1 MTAGTYISDSR
12 SNVTLQYFNTNL
24 LVGEYFSKQ
33 WTGGDG
39 VDLES
44 KRREHSY
51 LLDIAHWRT
60 SLVQWTDN
68 GTVKQFGAN
77 NLWPSVNW
85 NALDAWS
92 DNDSLKLNNKVG
104 NKARGHTFNGGEFL
118 AEAHQPIRMINDA
131 AHRLASFLYG
141 VKKRDFAVMK
151 QALLAS
157 RGLKGTAH
165 ADVMRRFP
173 LLDKSYNPNKVRS
186 DRLWHYITS
195 KEAIAS
201 DILAV
206 QYGVRPLLSDMYSGA
221 EAVANLLSTSLL
233 RTNKQRVKARRTRK
247 VTEYVRGN
255 GCDVLASYEVRKEI
269 RAILLQPPSFSTLM
283 SINNPLYDLWAVTWL
298 SFVFDWTLHLSDF
311 LEAHGNTRN
320 FEWGEVW
327 QSDYS
332 IRTVVQAGMP
342 GPTVLFPQGTSV
354 SYPFGKPFERYVTV
368 KREYQGW
375 REGISHLPT
384 PSFNK
389 RLVPEHWLNGLALL
403 VGLNTSA
410 GRIIKH

>member
-1 MTAGTYISDSR
+1 MTAGTQISDR
-12 SNVTLQYFNTNL
+12 RFHHTLQYFNSDL

-33 WTGGDG
+33 WTGGDKG
-39 VDLES
+39 SNGLKE
-44 KRREHSY
+44 EHSY
-51 LLDIAHWRT
+51 LLDIAHW
-60 SLVQWTDN
+60 SQGVVQWTDN
-68 GTVKQFGAN
+68 GIVKQFGAN
-77 NLWPSVNW
+77 QLWPSINW
-85 NALDAWS
+85 AALDVWS
-92 DNDSLKLNNKVG
+92 DNDSLKLINKVG
-104 NKARGHTFNGGEFL
+104 NSARGHTFNGGEFL
-118 AEAHQPIRMINDA
+118 AEAHQPVRMINDA

-141 VKKRDFAVMK
+141 VKKGDFATMK

-157 RGLKGTAH
+157 RGVHGVAH
-165 ADVMRRFP
+165 RAVMNRFP
-173 LLDKSYNPNKVRS
+173 LLDKAYNPNKVRS
-186 DRLWHYITS
+186 NRLWSYITS

-233 RTNKQRVKARRTRK
+233 RTNQQRVKARKTRK
-247 VTEYVRGN
+247 VTEFIRGN

-269 RAILLQPPSFSTLM
+269 RAMLLQPPSFNTLM

-311 LEAHGNTRN
+311 LEAHGNIRN

-332 IRTVVQAGMP
+332 IRTVVQGAIP
-342 GPTVLFPQGTSV
+342 GPTALFPQGTNI

-375 REGISHLPT
+375 REGISHLPV